1 MKAADLDT
9 PALLLDAGALRRNI
23 ARMAELA
30 VGLRHRPHAKTH
42 KSPEIARRQMEAGAV
57 GICCA
62 KLGEAEAMAAAGI
75 DNILITTPVI
85 GESKIGRLLHL
96 RNRSAVAVVADDEAN
111 IAMLGRSAQLAGTSL
126 DVLVEIDVGQGR
138 CGVPPGPDA
147 VRLARAV
154 RSHPLLKFAGI
165 QGYQGRIQMVGDAA
179 ERSAATDAA
188 LDLLDETA
196 AALAAA
202 GLPAAVRTGGGTG
215 SSPFDLGRDSLT
227 EIQPGSYVFMD
238 TAYGGIGWPGAEA
251 PPFEQ
256 ALHVLTAIVSR
267 PVPGRAVADA
277 GLKAVSSDHG
287 PPRIVD
293 APSATFEFG
302 GDEHGVIRMRD
313 ESAVPFA
320 VGDKLRLVPG
330 HCDTTV
336 NLHDHYMVAEGDD
349 VVDVWPVAARGRF
362 Q

>member
-1 MKAADLDT
+1 MKIADLDT
-9 PALLLDAGALRRNI
+9 PVLLLDAGALRRNI
-23 ARMAELA
+23 ARMAEMA
-30 VGLRHRPHAKTH
+30 ARLRYRPHAKTH
-42 KSPEIARRQMEAGAV
+42 KSPEIARMQMEAGAV

-62 KLGEAEAMAAAGI
+62 KLGEAEVMAAAGI

-85 GESKIGRLLHL
+85 GESKIGRLLYV
-96 RNRSAVAVVADDEAN
+96 RNRTAVAVVADDEAN

-147 VRLARAV
+147 VRLARAIH
-154 RSHPLLKFAGI
+154 SHPRLKFAGV

-179 ERSAATDAA
+179 ERKAVTDAA
-188 LDLLDETA
+188 LDRLDETA

-215 SSPFDLGRDSLT
+215 SSPFDLGRESLT

-256 ALHVLTAIVSR
+256 ALHVLTSIVSR
-267 PVPGRAVADA
+267 PISGRAVADA

-287 PPRIVD
+287 PPRVAD
-293 APSATFEFG
+293 TPDATFEFG

-313 ESAVPFA
+313 RSDVPFE
-320 VGDKLRLVPG
+320 VGDKLHLVPG

-336 NLHDHYMVAEGDD
+336 NLHDQYMVVEGDNII
-349 VVDVWPVAARGRF
+349 DVWPIEARGRI

>member
-9 PALLLDAGALRRNI
+9 PVLLLDAGALQRNI
-23 ARMAELA
+23 ARMAEMA
-30 VGLRHRPHAKTH
+30 ACLRHRPHAKTH
-42 KSPEIARRQMEAGAV
+42 KSPTIARMQMEAGAV

-62 KLGEAEAMAAAGI
+62 KLGEAEVMAAAGI

-85 GESKIGRLLHL
+85 GESKIGRLLHA
-96 RNRSAVAVVADDEAN
+96 RNRTAIAVVADDEAN
-111 IAMLGRSAQLAGTSL
+111 VAMLGRSAQLAGTSL

-138 CGVPPGPDA
+138 CGVPPGPEA
-147 VRLARAV
+147 VRLARAIQ
-154 RSHPLLKFAGI
+154 SHPRLKFAGI

-179 ERSAATDAA
+179 ERSAETDAA
-188 LDLLDETA
+188 LDRLDETA

-215 SSPFDLGRDSLT
+215 SSPFDLGRESLT

-238 TAYGGIGWPGAEA
+238 TAYGGIGWPGAES

-256 ALHVLTAIVSR
+256 ALHVLAAVVSR
-267 PVPGRAVADA
+267 PVPGRAIADA

-287 PPRIVD
+287 PPRVAD
-293 APSATFEFG
+293 APGATFEFG
-302 GDEHGVIRMRD
+302 GDEHGVIRMQD
-313 ESAVPFA
+313 GSDVPLA

-336 NLHDHYMVAEGDD
+336 NLHDQYMVMEGDD
-349 VVDVWPVAARGRF
+349 IVDVWPIAARGRF